1 MYRSIQSTN
10 LANLYI
16 RCSQLLSF
24 TIEDDNTLKSQG
36 SIQLSGNVLDVT
48 GIPSKGTVAI
58 SVDTVREPSS
68 TDSWKSSSTAPQ
80 TLLESFQVKS
90 SQGTLTWNPADD
102 SMTAGINAAGTADLP
117 PNLEAKDKKTFDDYL
132 YTLVN
137 LRKMKFDD

>member
-1 MYRSIQSTN
+1 
-10 LANLYI
+10 
-16 RCSQLLSF
+16 
-24 TIEDDNTLKSQG
+24 
-36 SIQLSGNVLDVT
+36 VT
-48 GIPSKGTVAI
+48 GIPSKGTVAV

-80 TLLESFQVKS
+80 TLLESFQVNF
-90 SQGTLTWNPADD
+90 SQGDLTWNPADD

-117 PNLEAKDKKTFDDYL
+117 TSLEAKDKKTFDDYL